1 MNFRTEDRDQLL
13 SAYLDGQ
20 TSPREQAR
28 VAALLEDDPVA
39 RSDLQTL
46 TYTRQL
52 LAETPRVP
60 VPRAFTLNESMVGV
74 RRPERAGWLAWL
86 QPAHLRLA
94 TAMMAI
100 LLVVLVAGDFGTRW
114 QASGHT
120 SASALVAPAGGLA
133 LDQGDPTG
141 ITAAKT
147 ATTESGIASPAT
159 FLGLPQTTLLALEVG
174 LAILVLLLLAAGWR
188 MTRA

>member
-114 QASGHT
+114 QAREVDRNT
-120 SASALVAPAGGLA
+120 F
-133 LDQGDPTG
+133 
-141 ITAAKT
+141 
-147 ATTESGIASPAT
+147 SPAA
-159 FLGLPQTTLLALEVG
+159 LGSLLP
-174 LAILVLLLLAAGWR
+174 LVNL
-188 MTRA
+188 